1 MQGQGRRGGGYS
13 MEKKIVF
20 LDIDGTIL
28 NTQGEIPQA
37 TKKAVRTLKDNGHYV
52 AIATG
57 RAPFMFEEI
66 RQQLDITSFVSYNGQ
81 YVVFEGE
88 VIHQNPIAREHLL
101 HLYKEASEK
110 EHAMVFMGE
119 SIMKASETDN
129 GFIKESLAS
138 LGFTYP
144 EIDKDYFHH
153 EPIYQALLFCEE
165 KEEETFASHHDHVR
179 FIRWHP
185 LSCDVLPKDGS
196 KKVGLKKLLEAAQL
210 SEKSAYACGD
220 GLNDLEM
227 IAYAG
232 TGIVMGNAVP
242 ELKELA
248 DIQTAHVDENGLAL
262 GLKQAGLI

>member
-1 MQGQGRRGGGYS
+1 MDKR
-13 MEKKIVF
+13 IVF

-28 NTQGEIPQA
+28 NTKGEIPEA
-37 TKKAVRTLKDNGHYV
+37 TKEAVQALKDNGHYV

-57 RAPFMFEEI
+57 RAPFMFEDI
-66 RQQLDITSFVSYNGQ
+66 RKELGITSFVSYNGQ

-88 VIHQNPIAREHLL
+88 VIHRNPIKREYLL
-101 HLYKEASEK
+101 HLYNEASQK
-110 EHAMVFMGE
+110 EHAMVFMGDT
-119 SIMKASETDN
+119 IMKASETDN
-129 GFIKESLAS
+129 NFVRDSLAS

-165 KEEETFASHHDHVR
+165 HELEDYAAHHEHVR

-185 LSCDVLPKDGS
+185 LSSDVLPGDGS
-196 KKVGLKKLLEAAQL
+196 KKIGVMKLLEAAGL
-210 SEKSAYACGD
+210 SAESSYACGD

-227 IAYAG
+227 IEFAG

-248 DIQTAHVDENGLAL
+248 DIQTVHVDEDGLAL
-262 GLKQAGLI
+262 GLKEAGLI

>member
-1 MQGQGRRGGGYS
+1 MGKS
-13 MEKKIVF
+13 IVF

-28 NTQGEIPQA
+28 NTKGEIPQA
-37 TKKAVRTLKDNGHYV
+37 TKDAVRSLRANGHYV

-66 RQQLDITSFVSYNGQ
+66 RKVLGITSFVSYNGQ

-88 VIHQNPIAREHLL
+88 VIHRNPIERDHLL
-101 HLYKEASEK
+101 HLYNEASVN
-110 EHAMVFMGE
+110 EHAMVFMGDT
-119 SIMKASETDN
+119 IMKATETDN
-129 GFIKESLAS
+129 TFVRDSLAS

-165 KEEETFASHHDHVR
+165 NEEADYAAHHEHVR

-185 LSCDVLPKDGS
+185 LSCDVLPGDGS
-196 KKVGLKKLLEAAQL
+196 KKIGVMKLLEAAGL
-210 SEKSAYACGD
+210 SIQDAYACGD

-227 IAYAG
+227 IEYVG

-242 ELKELA
+242 ELKKLA
-248 DIQTAHVDENGLAL
+248 DIQTVHVDEDGLAL
-262 GLKQAGLI
+262 GLKEAGLL

>member
-1 MQGQGRRGGGYS
+1 
-13 MEKKIVF
+13 MEKRIVF

-28 NTQGEIPQA
+28 NTKGEIPQA
-37 TKKAVRTLKDNGHYV
+37 TKEAVQALKENGHYV

-66 RQQLDITSFVSYNGQ
+66 RKELGINSFVSYNGQ
-81 YVVFEGE
+81 YVVFEDE
-88 VIHQNPIAREHLL
+88 VIYRNPIKREHLL
-101 HLYKEASEK
+101 HLYDEASGK
-110 EHAMVFMGE
+110 EHAMVFMGDT
-119 SIMKASETDN
+119 IMKASETDN
-129 GFIKESLAS
+129 EFVRDSLAS

-153 EPIYQALLFCEE
+153 EPIYQALLFCEADDQ
-165 KEEETFASHHDHVR
+165 EEYSSHHNHVR

-185 LSCDVLPKDGS
+185 LSCDVLPGDGS
-196 KKVGLKKLLEAAQL
+196 KKIGVMKLLEAAGL
-210 SEKSAYACGD
+210 SVQSAYACGD

-227 IAYAG
+227 IEFAG

-248 DIQTAHVDENGLAL
+248 DIQTAHVDEDGLAL
-262 GLKQAGLI
+262 GLKEAGLI

>member
-1 MQGQGRRGGGYS
+1 
-13 MEKKIVF
+13 MEKRIVF

-28 NTQGEIPQA
+28 NTKGEIPQA
-37 TKKAVRTLKDNGHYV
+37 TKEAVQALKENGHYV

-66 RQQLDITSFVSYNGQ
+66 RKELGINSFVSYNGQ
-81 YVVFEGE
+81 YVVFEDE
-88 VIHQNPIAREHLL
+88 VIYRNPIKREHLL
-101 HLYKEASEK
+101 HLYDEASEK
-110 EHAMVFMGE
+110 EHAMVFMGDT
-119 SIMKASETDN
+119 IMKASETDN
-129 GFIKESLAS
+129 EFVRDSLAS

-153 EPIYQALLFCEE
+153 EPIYQALLFCEADDQ
-165 KEEETFASHHDHVR
+165 EEYSSHHNHVR

-185 LSCDVLPKDGS
+185 LSCDVLPGDGS
-196 KKVGLKKLLEAAQL
+196 KKIGVMKLLEAAGL
-210 SEKSAYACGD
+210 SVQSAYACGD

-227 IAYAG
+227 IEFAG

-248 DIQTAHVDENGLAL
+248 DIQTAHVDEDGLAL
-262 GLKQAGLI
+262 GLKEAGLI

>member
-1 MQGQGRRGGGYS
+1 MGKS
-13 MEKKIVF
+13 IVF

-28 NTQGEIPQA
+28 NTKGEIPQA
-37 TKKAVRTLKDNGHYV
+37 TKDAVQALKDNGHYV

-57 RAPFMFEEI
+57 RAPFMFEDI
-66 RQQLDITSFVSYNGQ
+66 RKELDITSFVSYNGQ

-88 VIHQNPIAREHLL
+88 VIHRNPIERQHLL
-101 HLYKEASEK
+101 HLYDEASEK
-110 EHAMVFMGE
+110 GHAMVFMGDT
-119 SIMKASETDN
+119 IMKASETDN
-129 GFIKESLAS
+129 SFVRDSLAS

-153 EPIYQALLFCEE
+153 EPIYQSLLFCEE
-165 KEEETFASHHDHVR
+165 EEEQAYSDHHEHVR

-185 LSCDVLPKDGS
+185 LSCDVLPADGS
-196 KKVGLKKLLEAAQL
+196 KKIGVTKLLEAADIPVHA
-210 SEKSAYACGD
+210 AYACGD

-227 IAYAG
+227 IEFAG

-248 DIQTAHVDENGLAL
+248 DIQTAHVDEDGLAL
-262 GLKQAGLI
+262 GLKKAGLI

>member
-1 MQGQGRRGGGYS
+1 
-13 MEKKIVF
+13 MEKRIVF

-28 NTQGEIPQA
+28 NTKGEIPQA
-37 TKKAVRTLKDNGHYV
+37 TKEAVQALKENGHYV

-66 RQQLDITSFVSYNGQ
+66 RKELGINSFVSYNGQ
-81 YVVFEGE
+81 YVVFEDE
-88 VIHQNPIAREHLL
+88 VIYRNPIKREHLL
-101 HLYKEASEK
+101 HLYDEASEK
-110 EHAMVFMGE
+110 EHAMVFMGDT
-119 SIMKASETDN
+119 IMKASETDN
-129 GFIKESLAS
+129 EFVRDSLAS

-153 EPIYQALLFCEE
+153 EPIYQALLFCEADDQ
-165 KEEETFASHHDHVR
+165 EEYSSHHNHVR

-185 LSCDVLPKDGS
+185 LSCDVLPGDGS
-196 KKVGLKKLLEAAQL
+196 KKIGVMKLLEAADL
-210 SEKSAYACGD
+210 SVELSYACGD

-227 IAYAG
+227 IEFAG

-248 DIQTAHVDENGLAL
+248 DIQTAHVDEDGLAL
-262 GLKQAGLI
+262 GLKEAGLI

>member
-1 MQGQGRRGGGYS
+1 MGKS
-13 MEKKIVF
+13 IVF

-28 NTQGEIPQA
+28 NTKGEIPKA
-37 TKKAVRTLKDNGHYV
+37 TKEAIRMLRANGHYV

-66 RQQLDITSFVSYNGQ
+66 RTELEIDSYVCYNGQ

-88 VIHQNPIAREHLL
+88 VIHRNPIERKQLL
-101 HLYKEASEK
+101 HLYDEASEK
-110 EHAMVFMGE
+110 EHAMVFMGDT
-119 SIMKASETDN
+119 IMKASETDN
-129 GFIKESLAS
+129 GFIRDSLAS

-165 KEEETFASHHDHVR
+165 EEEQAYSAHHEHVR

-185 LSCDVLPKDGS
+185 LSCDVLPGDGS
-196 KKVGLKKLLEAAQL
+196 KKIGVMKLLEAANIPVHA
-210 SEKSAYACGD
+210 AYACGD

-227 IAYAG
+227 IDFVG

-248 DIQTAHVDENGLAL
+248 DIQTAHVDEDGLAL
-262 GLKQAGLI
+262 GLKKAGLI

>member
-1 MQGQGRRGGGYS
+1 
-13 MEKKIVF
+13 MEKRIVF

-28 NTQGEIPQA
+28 NTKGEIPQA
-37 TKKAVRTLKDNGHYV
+37 TKDAVQALKEKGHYV

-57 RAPFMFEEI
+57 RAPFMFEDI
-66 RQQLDITSFVSYNGQ
+66 RKELGITSFVSYNGQ

-88 VIHQNPIAREHLL
+88 VIHRNPIKREHLL
-101 HLYKEASEK
+101 HLYDEASRK
-110 EHAMVFMGE
+110 EQAMVFMGDT
-119 SIMKASETDN
+119 IMKASETDN
-129 GFIKESLAS
+129 GFVRDSLAS

-165 KEEETFASHHDHVR
+165 HEQQEYADHHNHVR

-185 LSCDVLPKDGS
+185 LSCDVLPGDGS
-196 KKVGLKKLLEAAQL
+196 KKIGVMKLLEAAGL
-210 SEKSAYACGD
+210 SVQSTYACGD

-227 IAYAG
+227 IEFAG

-248 DIQTAHVDENGLAL
+248 DIQTVHVDEDGLAL
-262 GLKQAGLI
+262 GLKEAGLI

>member
-1 MQGQGRRGGGYS
+1 
-13 MEKKIVF
+13 MEKRIVF

-28 NTQGEIPQA
+28 NTKGEIPQA
-37 TKKAVRTLKDNGHYV
+37 TKEAVQALKENGHYV

-66 RQQLDITSFVSYNGQ
+66 RKELGINSFVSYNGQ
-81 YVVFEGE
+81 YVVFEDE
-88 VIHQNPIAREHLL
+88 VIYRNPIKREHLL
-101 HLYKEASEK
+101 HLYDEASEK
-110 EHAMVFMGE
+110 EHAMVFMGDT
-119 SIMKASETDN
+119 IMKASETDN
-129 GFIKESLAS
+129 EFVRDSLAS

-153 EPIYQALLFCEE
+153 EPIYQALLFCEADDQ
-165 KEEETFASHHDHVR
+165 EEYSSHHNHVR

-185 LSCDVLPKDGS
+185 LSCDVLPGDGS
-196 KKVGLKKLLEAAQL
+196 KKIGVMKLLEAAGL
-210 SEKSAYACGD
+210 SVHSAYACGD

-227 IAYAG
+227 IEFAG

-248 DIQTAHVDENGLAL
+248 DIQTAHVDEDGLAL
-262 GLKQAGLI
+262 GLKEAGLI